1 MVPLPRFCA
10 IVLPAAFVW
19 SVSWFGMYSFVNSYV
34 SRDLHVSTQDWTTAT
49 LWLTASMIFCQLWAA
64 DLAGRIGRVPA
75 LLVAMIAAAVSFA
88 GIAIARDFRI
98 VGPMLAL
105 MGFAQA
111 VANVIWF
118 PLVAQL
124 GGDKPGK
131 ALAINQL
138 LTVIVSF
145 AILVAGSAL
154 AARLTYLTLFWIV
167 TGVSLGCAGVFAI
180 VTRRPAPGATPTP
193 GEWTMPRD
201 EPIVSLRHLK
211 RSDIAALMGG
221 PFLFILLIGVALEPF
236 NYHTLNQLF
245 QNLLRSTITGSA
257 TGGASDVIATTQA
270 AASAGTNESAGV
282 EQFITN
288 LVAIGR
294 MPAIVMLYAL
304 GRHIDRLNPV
314 RWYGMGLTLA
324 AITLVTMG
332 VITSKGSLMV
342 LYPLFYVFHGAVW
355 AGNSA
360 SVNAVVEPRLRE
372 VAFILM
378 STFANVALLIV
389 GLIHNRL
396 AEQGVSLRT
405 IFVLCGSVALFSG
418 LMLTLYAKR
427 ALRLTR
433 ESRNRSQNSEARIQ
447 QSTGTEQ

>member
-64 DLAGRIGRVPA
+64 DLAGWIGRVPA
-75 LLVAMIAAAVSFA
+75 LLVAMVAAAASFA
-88 GIAIARDFRI
+88 GIALARDFRV

-124 GGDKPGK
+124 GGEKPGK

-138 LTVIVSF
+138 ITVAVTVALLVS
-145 AILVAGSAL
+145 GGGL
-154 AARLTYLTLFWIV
+154 AESLSYVTLFWII
-167 TGVSLGCAGVFAI
+167 TGVSLACALVFAL
-180 VTRRPAPGATPTP
+180 VTRGPAPGTTPTP
-193 GEWTMPRD
+193 GAWTMPPD

-211 RSDIAALMGG
+211 RADIAALMGG
-221 PFLFILLIGVALEPF
+221 PFLFILLVGVALEPF

-245 QNLLRSTITGSA
+245 QNLLRSTITGTP
-257 TGGASDVIATTQA
+257 TGGANDAIAATQTAVSA
-270 AASAGTNESAGV
+270 ATAEPAGV
-282 EQFITN
+282 ERFITN

-294 MPAIVMLYAL
+294 VPAIVTLFVL

-314 RWYGMGLTLA
+314 RWYGSGLTVA
-324 AITLVTMG
+324 AIVLITMG
-332 VITSKGSLMV
+332 VITSKGSLMW

-360 SVNAVVEPRLRE
+360 SVNAVVAPRLRE

-378 STFANVALLIV
+378 STFANVALLFV

-405 IFVLCGSVALFSG
+405 IFVLCGSVALVSG
-418 LMLTLYAKR
+418 VMLTLYANR

-433 ESRNRSQNSEARIQ
+433 ATQKTQESR
-447 QSTGTEQ
+447 

>member
-34 SRDLHVSTQDWTTAT
+34 SRDLRVSTQDWTTAT

-64 DLAGRIGRVPA
+64 DLAGWIGRVPA
-75 LLVAMIAAAVSFA
+75 LLVAMIATAVSFA

-124 GGDKPGK
+124 GGDKPGR

-138 LTVIVSF
+138 LTVVVSF
-145 AILVAGSAL
+145 AILVAGSTL
-154 AARLTYLTLFWIV
+154 AARLTYLTLFWII
-167 TGVSLGCAGVFAI
+167 TGVSLGCAGVFAL
-180 VTRRPAPGATPTP
+180 VTRRPSPGTTPQP

-257 TGGASDVIATTQA
+257 TGGAIATTQA
-270 AASAGTNESAGV
+270 SIGAAKNESAGV

-294 MPAIVMLYAL
+294 MPAIIMLFVL
-304 GRHIDRLNPV
+304 GRRIDRLNPV
-314 RWYGMGLTLA
+314 RWYGMGLTFA

-389 GLIHNRL
+389 GLIHNSL

-418 LMLTLYAKR
+418 VMLTLYAKR
-427 ALRLTR
+427 ALRLTW
-433 ESRNRSQNSEARIQ
+433 EARNRSQNSKARMQ
-447 QSTGTEQ
+447 QSAESER